1 MQDDKTFVDT
11 NILVY
16 AYDNT
21 AGQKHD
27 IAKRIVWDLWASGLG
42 VLSTQV
48 LQEFF
53 VSVTAKIPR
62 PMDTR
67 TAKGIVSDLLT
78 WDVVVIDGQ
87 SILNGVDIQVKYRYS
102 FWDSLIIEAAWKARS
117 PLLFTEDLSD
127 GQVIR
132 SVTIRNPFKAI
143 SRQEARGE
151 RL

>member
-21 AGQKHD
+21 AGQKYE
-27 IAKRIVWDLWASGLG
+27 IANSIVSDLWTSALG

-53 VSVTAKIPR
+53 VSVTTKIPR
-62 PMDTR
+62 PMDAK
-67 TAKGIVSDLLT
+67 TAKQIVTDLLT
-78 WDVVVIDGQ
+78 WDVVVIDGY
-87 SILNGVDIQVKYRYS
+87 SVLNGVDIQVKYKYS
-102 FWDSLIIEAAWKARS
+102 FWDSLIIEAALKADS
-117 PLLFTEDLSD
+117 PLLLTEDLSD

-132 SVTIRNPFKAI
+132 GVTIRNPFL
-143 SRQEARGE
+143 QM
-151 RL
+151 

>member
-1 MQDDKTFVDT
+1 MQDDKAFLDT

-21 AGQKHD
+21 AGKKHE
-27 IAKRIVWDLWASGLG
+27 IANRIVLDLWTSGLG

-53 VSVTAKIPR
+53 VSVTTKIPR
-62 PMDTR
+62 PMDAK
-67 TAKGIVSDLLT
+67 TAKQIVSDLLT

-87 SILNGVDIQVKYRYS
+87 SVLNGVDIQLKYNYS
-102 FWDSLIIEAAWKARS
+102 FWDALIIEAALKAGS
-117 PLLFTEDLSD
+117 PLLVTEDLSD

-132 SVTIRNPFKAI
+132 SVTIRNPF
-143 SRQEARGE
+143 REM
-151 RL
+151 